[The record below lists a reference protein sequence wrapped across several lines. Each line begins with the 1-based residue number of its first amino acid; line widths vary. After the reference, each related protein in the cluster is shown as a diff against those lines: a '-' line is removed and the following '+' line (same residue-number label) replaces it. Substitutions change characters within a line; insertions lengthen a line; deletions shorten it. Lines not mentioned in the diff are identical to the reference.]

1 MNKNSAK
8 VVRYR
13 IRIKQRLIE
22 YKGGKCQI
30 CEYNKSVPGAYHFH
44 HRNANEK
51 SFEINGSTLG
61 FEQLKKEVDKC
72 DLLCANCHAE
82 VHDLDWAF
90 QREDALV
97 IRRNKKEIRVC
108 MTCENE
114 FLPKRKEQ
122 KYCCRSC
129 SPTVFKKL
137 NPARD

>member
-13 IRIKQRLIE
+13 IRVKQKLIQ
-22 YKGGKCQI
+22 YKGGKCQQ
-30 CEYNKSVPGAYHFH
+30 CGYDKPVPGAYHFH
-44 HRNANEK
+44 HRDPKEK

-61 FEQLKKEVDKC
+61 YELLKLEADKC

-82 VHDLDWAF
+82 VHDKQWSESRDFELRIRK
-90 QREDALV
+90 REPRECLGC
-97 IRRNKKEIRVC
+97 KQS
-108 MTCENE
+108 

-129 SPTVFKKL
+129 SPTLFKKS
-137 NPARD
+137 